1 MEDFC
6 GQVKNKLDEYGY
18 DIYHISETSND
29 NEICIM
35 TESMMV
41 FVDDKEKSIT
51 LSFEYTLEPEKVAQN
66 MMILNEIEDIEYVY
80 VSESFVFD
88 PKTKKYVV
96 GNEAKKIAY
105 ERAQAKIM
113 REFTKD
119 QVYSHILAT
128 QRCHEC

>member
-6 GQVKNKLDEYGY
+6 SVVKNKLDEYGY
-18 DIYHISETSND
+18 EIYHVAETKNED
-29 NEICIM
+29 EICIM
-35 TESMMV
+35 TESMML
-41 FVDDKEKSIT
+41 FVNDKDKSIT
-51 LSFEYTLEPEKVAQN
+51 ISFEYTLEPENVARN
-66 MMILNEIEDIEYVY
+66 MMVLNEVDDIEFVY

-88 PKTKKYVV
+88 PETKKYVV

-105 ERAQAKIM
+105 KRAQVKIM
-113 REFTKD
+113 KEFTKD